1 MQAAAA
7 WCRIEWVYFKPF
19 GLVPCVGG
27 MFTFQARLVSIG
39 DLLIYEDDVLATAN
53 HTASWYCSGISRL
66 SDSLNVSVSIM
77 PWIAAP

>member
-27 MFTFQARLVSIG
+27 MFTFQALRPRRVP
-39 DLLIYEDDVLATAN
+39 V
-53 HTASWYCSGISRL
+53 R
-66 SDSLNVSVSIM
+66 SLKIPFV
-77 PWIAAP
+77 AR